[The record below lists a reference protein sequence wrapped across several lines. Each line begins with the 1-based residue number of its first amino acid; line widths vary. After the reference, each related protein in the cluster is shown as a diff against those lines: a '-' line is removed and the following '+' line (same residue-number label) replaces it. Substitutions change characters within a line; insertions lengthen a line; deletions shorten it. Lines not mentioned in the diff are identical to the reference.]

1 MEPALADYF
10 QRIEAEMFT
19 PEVCQSRIEL
29 ESRYAVD
36 FVEVTAG
43 GKSYNRE
50 EIIKLLLDMAP
61 AEVTIENFAARHLA
75 PEVVLLTYRSHVNQP
90 DGGASS
96 SAIRATIWRL
106 ENSRWV
112 ADYHQATSTQ

>member
-19 PEVCQSRIEL
+19 PEVCQSR
-29 ESRYAVD
+29 
-36 FVEVTAG
+36 
-43 GKSYNRE
+43 
-50 EIIKLLLDMAP
+50 
-61 AEVTIENFAARHLA
+61 
-75 PEVVLLTYRSHVNQP
+75 
-90 DGGASS
+90 
-96 SAIRATIWRL
+96 L

>member
-19 PEVCQSRIEL
+19 QEVCQSRVEL

-61 AEVTIENFAARHLA
+61 AEVTIENFVARHLA
-75 PEVVLLTYRSHVNQP
+75 PEVVLLTYRSLWGRPAGEAPAAQ
-90 DGGASS
+90 
-96 SAIRATIWRL
+96 IRSTIWRL
-106 ENSRWV
+106 EDSRWV

>member
-10 QRIEAEMFT
+10 QRIETEMFT
-19 PEVCQSRIEL
+19 PEVCQSRVEL
-29 ESRYAVD
+29 ESRMAVD
-36 FVEVTAG
+36 FVEVTG
-43 GKSYNRE
+43 KGKSYNRE
-50 EIIKLLLDMAP
+50 EIIKMLLDMAP
-61 AEVTIENFAARHLA
+61 VAVTIENFVVRNLT
-75 PEVVLLTYRSHVNQP
+75 PEVVLITYRSHVNQP

-96 SAIRATIWRL
+96 AAIRATIWRL